1 MDIWQYTIDDT
12 IINAKEECAR
22 QGFYPGNSRLNT
34 SVNKIA
40 DEFLEECTAYRMDH
54 YLNNDYDDDFENEDE
69 MKETAREDMIGHI
82 YEERQGELIDM
93 CVSRIIASMKA
104 EGVTK
109 DNDYVEVSGR
119 SKND

>member
-1 MDIWQYTIDDT
+1 MTIDDT
-12 IINAKEECAR
+12 IAISREECAS
-22 QGFYPGNSRLNT
+22 QGYFPGDSRLDS

-54 YLNNDYDDDFENEDE
+54 YLNNDYEGEFENEDE
-69 MKETAREDMIGHI
+69 MKEMAREDMIGHI
-82 YEERQGELIDM
+82 FEERQGALIDM

-109 DNDYVEVSGR
+109 DKDCVETADSGE
-119 SKND
+119 NE